1 MPDNW
6 RIELLNDRHE
16 RGAFSCGKAPL
27 DAFLRT
33 QAGQYDRKGIGRTYV
48 AVRPQSPT
56 ALGYYT
62 LAASAVAFADVPP
75 RLVRKLPKHSVPS
88 ILLGRLAVDLSVRGH
103 GLGSTLLMDALH
115 RALAIADQLGV
126 FAVHVHAIDD
136 DAKTFYAHFG
146 FQSLIDQDRHMLLPI
161 ETIRKGFKK

>member
-48 AVRPQSPT
+48 AVRPQSPI

-62 LAASAVAFADVPP
+62 LAASAVAFADLPKVI
-75 RLVRKLPKHSVPS
+75 VKKLPKHPVPS
-88 ILLGRLAVDLSVRGH
+88 ILLGRLAVDNSVRGQ

-115 RALAIADQLGV
+115 RALSIADQLGV

-161 ETIRKGFKK
+161 ETIRKGFK

>member
-16 RGAFSCGKAPL
+16 RGAFSSGKAPL

-33 QAGQYDRKGIGRTYV
+33 QAGQYDRKGIGRTYI
-48 AVRPQSPT
+48 AVRPQLSK

-62 LAASAVAFADVPP
+62 LAASAVAFADLPKVI
-75 RLVRKLPKHSVPS
+75 VKKLPKHPVPS
-88 ILLGRLAVDLSVRGH
+88 ILLGRLAVDNSVRGQ

-115 RALAIADQLGV
+115 RRFPSPINSACSPC
-126 FAVHVHAIDD
+126 
-136 DAKTFYAHFG
+136 TFMPSTTVPKPFM
-146 FQSLIDQDRHMLLPI
+146 LISGSNR
-161 ETIRKGFKK
+161 